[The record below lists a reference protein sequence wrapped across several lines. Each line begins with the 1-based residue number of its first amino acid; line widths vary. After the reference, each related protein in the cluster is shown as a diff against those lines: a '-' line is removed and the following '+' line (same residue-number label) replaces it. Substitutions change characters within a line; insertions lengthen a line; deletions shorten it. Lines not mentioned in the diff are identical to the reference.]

1 VVGGR
6 ASLAQWLLIRTTADG
21 EWLRPANWVV
31 DWSMAYRTILQYTT
45 TDSRER
51 NMGVL
56 CQAQHAGSEEEGGEG
71 RGERGEGR
79 EGKREILH
87 RRSTHTRSRARALDL
102 AISEMAAGRKTAPV
116 QTCNGPLVCSCRK
129 ALNSLPLLP
138 DMCRL
143 CRATPGLL
151 ASWLQG
157 PERRSGKAHSPHQ
170 HSEHLTTVS
179 FHIMDRSCTRSNSD
193 FGGSVAQLS
202 PNAIN
207 TIR

>member
-71 RGERGEGR
+71 RGERGE
-79 EGKREILH
+79 EGDTAQEKH
-87 RRSTHTRSRARALDL
+87 THQIKSKSVGPGHLGNGSGKEDRTGANLQWAPRLFLPQSSELSAATPRHVQTLQSDSRAPGF
-102 AISEMAAGRKTAPV
+102 MASGSRETIGE
-116 QTCNGPLVCSCRK
+116 GPF
-129 ALNSLPLLP
+129 PP
-138 DMCRL
+138 P
-143 CRATPGLL
+143 T
-151 ASWLQG
+151 Q
-157 PERRSGKAHSPHQ
+157 
-170 HSEHLTTVS
+170 
-179 FHIMDRSCTRSNSD
+179 
-193 FGGSVAQLS
+193 
-202 PNAIN
+202 
-207 TIR
+207 